1 MKQASDSKT
10 FRLEIVSAERN
21 LFSGDADLVVVPGV
35 DGELGI
41 FPNHT
46 PLLTK
51 IKPGT
56 LKFHAKDESEETFLF
71 VAGGFLEVQPT
82 VVTVLADT
90 VVRGEEIDQAR
101 AEEARRI
108 AEEAIS
114 RAPEDKIALATAQ
127 AELSY
132 AVAEL
137 RTLQKYRLG
146 VKHRLK

>member
-1 MKQASDSKT
+1 MDQSSNANT
-10 FRLEIVSAERN
+10 FRLEIVSSERS
-21 LFSGDADLVVVPGV
+21 LFSGDANFVVVPGV

-56 LKFHAKDESEETFLF
+56 LKFKAKDESEETFLF

-90 VVRGEEIDQAR
+90 VVRGEEIDEVR

-108 AEEAIS
+108 AEEAVS
-114 RAPEDKIALATAQ
+114 KAPEDKIALAAVQ

-132 AVAEL
+132 AVAQL
-137 RTLQKYRLG
+137 RTLQRYKARS
-146 VKHRLK
+146 

>member
-1 MKQASDSKT
+1 MERSSNAKT
-10 FRLEIVSAERN
+10 FRLEIVSAERS
-21 LFSGDADLVVVPGV
+21 LFSGEANFVVVPGV

-41 FPNHT
+41 LPNHT

-56 LKFHAKDESEETFLF
+56 LKFHAKDESEETLFF

-101 AEEARRI
+101 AEESMRN

-114 RAPEDKIALATAQ
+114 KAPEDKIALATAQ

-132 AVAEL
+132 AMAEL
-137 RTLQKYRLG
+137 RTLQKYKTRS
-146 VKHRLK
+146 

>member
-1 MKQASDSKT
+1 MQKMSPRKLYFCSWWL
-10 FRLEIVSAERN
+10 FRSA
-21 LFSGDADLVVVPGV
+21 
-35 DGELGI
+35 
-41 FPNHT
+41 T
-46 PLLTK
+46 
-51 IKPGT
+51 
-56 LKFHAKDESEETFLF
+56 
-71 VAGGFLEVQPT
+71 T

-137 RTLQKYRLG
+137 RTLQKYKARG
-146 VKHRLK
+146 

>member
-1 MKQASDSKT
+1 MERSSNAKT
-10 FRLEIVSAERN
+10 FRLEIVSAERS
-21 LFSGDADLVVVPGV
+21 LFSGEANFVVVPGV

-56 LKFHAKDESEETFLF
+56 LKFHAKDESEETLFF

-101 AEEARRI
+101 AEESKKK

-114 RAPEDKIALATAQ
+114 KAPEDKIALATAQ

-132 AVAEL
+132 AMAEL
-137 RTLQKYRLG
+137 RTLQKYKARS
-146 VKHRLK
+146 

>member
-1 MKQASDSKT
+1 MEQASDVKT

-21 LFSGDADLVVVPGV
+21 LFSGEASFVVVPGV

-56 LKFHAKDESEETFLF
+56 LKFQTTNESKETLFF

-114 RAPEDKIALATAQ
+114 RAPEDKVALATAQ

-132 AVAEL
+132 AMTEL
-137 RTLQKYRLG
+137 RTLQRYKARS
-146 VKHRLK
+146 

>member
-1 MKQASDSKT
+1 MEHSSNAKT
-10 FRLEIVSAERN
+10 FRLEIVSAERS
-21 LFSGDADLVVVPGV
+21 LFSGEANFVVVPGV

-56 LKFHAKDESEETFLF
+56 LKFQAKDESEETLFF

-101 AEEARRI
+101 AEELRRN

-114 RAPEDKIALATAQ
+114 KAPEDKIALATAQ

-132 AVAEL
+132 AMAEL
-137 RTLQKYRLG
+137 RTLQKYKTRS
-146 VKHRLK
+146 

>member
-1 MKQASDSKT
+1 MERSSNAKT
-10 FRLEIVSAERN
+10 FRLEIVSAERS
-21 LFSGDADLVVVPGV
+21 LFSGEANFVVVPGV

-71 VAGGFLEVQPT
+71 VAGGFVEVQPT

-101 AEEARRI
+101 AEEARRV

-137 RTLQKYRLG
+137 RTLQKYKARS
-146 VKHRLK
+146 

>member
-1 MKQASDSKT
+1 MERSSNAKT
-10 FRLEIVSAERN
+10 FRLEIVSAERS
-21 LFSGDADLVVVPGV
+21 LFSGEANFVVVPGV

-56 LKFHAKDESEETFLF
+56 LKFHAKDESEETLFF

-90 VVRGEEIDQAR
+90 VIRGEEIDQAR

-108 AEEAIS
+108 AEDAIS
-114 RAPEDKIALATAQ
+114 KAPEDKIALATAQ

-132 AVAEL
+132 AMAEL
-137 RTLQKYRLG
+137 RTLQKYKARS
-146 VKHRLK
+146 

>member
-1 MKQASDSKT
+1 MEQASNSKT

-21 LFSGDADLVVVPGV
+21 LFSGEASFVVVPGV

-41 FPNHT
+41 YPNHT

-56 LKFHAKDESEETFLF
+56 LKFHPKDKSVETLFF

-101 AEEARRI
+101 AEASMRN

-114 RAPEDKIALATAQ
+114 KAPQDKIALATAQ

-132 AVAEL
+132 AMAEL
-137 RTLQKYRLG
+137 RTLQKYKARS
-146 VKHRLK
+146 

>member
-1 MKQASDSKT
+1 MEQSSNAKI

-21 LFSGDADLVVVPGV
+21 LFSGEASFVVVPGV

-56 LKFHAKDESEETFLF
+56 LKFQAKDESEETLFF

-101 AEEARRI
+101 AEEAKRSRRGNFKG
-108 AEEAIS
+108 S
-114 RAPEDKIALATAQ
+114 RRQNSFTATQ

-137 RTLQKYRLG
+137 RTLQKYKARG
-146 VKHRLK
+146 ST

>member
-1 MKQASDSKT
+1 MERPSNAKT
-10 FRLEIVSAERN
+10 FRLEIVSAERS
-21 LFSGDADLVVVPGV
+21 LFSGEANFVVVPGV

-46 PLLTK
+46 PLLTR

-56 LKFHAKDESEETFLF
+56 LKFHAKDESEETLFF

-90 VVRGEEIDQAR
+90 VIRGEEIDQAR
-101 AEEARRI
+101 AEESRRN

-114 RAPEDKIALATAQ
+114 KAPEDKIALATAQ

-132 AVAEL
+132 AMAEL
-137 RTLQKYRLG
+137 RTLQKYKARS
-146 VKHRLK
+146 

>member
-1 MKQASDSKT
+1 MERSSNAKT
-10 FRLEIVSAERN
+10 FRLEIVSAERS
-21 LFSGDADLVVVPGV
+21 LFSGEANFVVVPGV
-35 DGELGI
+35 DGDLGI

-56 LKFHAKDESEETFLF
+56 LKFHAKDEPEETLFF

-90 VVRGEEIDQAR
+90 VIRGEEIDQAR
-101 AEEARRI
+101 AEESKKK

-114 RAPEDKIALATAQ
+114 KAPEDKIALATAQ

-132 AVAEL
+132 AMAEL
-137 RTLQKYRLG
+137 RTLQKYKARS
-146 VKHRLK
+146 

>member
-1 MKQASDSKT
+1 MERSSNAKA
-10 FRLEIVSAERN
+10 FRLEIVSAERS
-21 LFSGDADLVVVPGV
+21 LFSGEANFVVVPGV

-56 LKFHAKDESEETFLF
+56 LKFHAKDESEETLFF

-101 AEEARRI
+101 AEESKRN

-114 RAPEDKIALATAQ
+114 KAPEDKIALATAQ

-132 AVAEL
+132 AMAEL
-137 RTLQKYRLG
+137 RTLQKYKARS
-146 VKHRLK
+146 

>member
-1 MKQASDSKT
+1 MERSSNAKT
-10 FRLEIVSAERN
+10 FRLEIVSAERS
-21 LFSGDADLVVVPGV
+21 LFSGEANFVVVPGV

-56 LKFHAKDESEETFLF
+56 LKFHAKDESEETLFF

-101 AEEARRI
+101 AEESKRN

-114 RAPEDKIALATAQ
+114 KAPEDKIALATAQ

-132 AVAEL
+132 AMAEL
-137 RTLQKYRLG
+137 RALQKYKARS
-146 VKHRLK
+146 

>member
-1 MKQASDSKT
+1 MVQASSSKT
-10 FRLEIVSAERN
+10 FRLEIVSAERS
-21 LFSGDADLVVVPGV
+21 LFSGEANFVVVPGV

-56 LKFHAKDESEETFLF
+56 LKFQSKDEAQETLFF

-101 AEEARRI
+101 AEEARRK

-132 AVAEL
+132 AMAEL
-137 RTLQKYRLG
+137 RTLQKYKTG
-146 VKHRLK
+146 S

>member
-1 MKQASDSKT
+1 MGQSTNAKT
-10 FRLEIVSAERN
+10 FQLEIVSAERS
-21 LFSGDADLVVVPGV
+21 LFSGEANFVVVPGV

-56 LKFHAKDESEETFLF
+56 LKFHAKDESEESLFF

-108 AEEAIS
+108 AEAAIS
-114 RAPEDKIALATAQ
+114 RAPEDKIALAAAQ

-132 AVAEL
+132 AMAEL
-137 RTLQKYRLG
+137 RTLQKYKARS
-146 VKHRLK
+146 

>member
-1 MKQASDSKT
+1 MDQSSNTKT
-10 FRLEIVSAERN
+10 FRLEIVSSERS
-21 LFSGDADLVVVPGV
+21 LFSGDANFVVVPGV

-56 LKFHAKDESEETFLF
+56 LKFHAKDESKETFLF

-101 AEEARRI
+101 AEELRRN

-114 RAPEDKIALATAQ
+114 KAPEDKIALATAQ

-132 AVAEL
+132 AMAEL
-137 RTLQKYRLG
+137 RTLQKYKARS
-146 VKHRLK
+146 

>member
-1 MKQASDSKT
+1 MEQSSSAKT
-10 FRLEIVSAERN
+10 FRLEIVSAERS
-21 LFSGDADLVVVPGV
+21 LFSGEANFVVVPGI

-56 LKFHAKDESEETFLF
+56 LKFRAKDESEETLFF

-114 RAPEDKIALATAQ
+114 RAPEDKVALATAQ

-132 AVAEL
+132 AMAEL
-137 RTLQKYRLG
+137 RTLQRYKARS
-146 VKHRLK
+146 

>member
-1 MKQASDSKT
+1 MERSSNAKT
-10 FRLEIVSAERN
+10 FRLEIVSAERS
-21 LFSGDADLVVVPGV
+21 LFSGEANFVVVPGV

-56 LKFHAKDESEETFLF
+56 LKFHAKDESEETLFF
-71 VAGGFLEVQPT
+71 VAGGFLEVQST

-101 AEEARRI
+101 AEESKRN

-114 RAPEDKIALATAQ
+114 KAPEDKIALATAQ

-132 AVAEL
+132 AMAEL
-137 RTLQKYRLG
+137 RTLQKYKARS
-146 VKHRLK
+146 

>member
-1 MKQASDSKT
+1 MEQSSNAKT
-10 FRLEIVSAERN
+10 FRLEIVSAERS
-21 LFSGDADLVVVPGV
+21 LFSGEAKFVVVPGV

-56 LKFHAKDESEETFLF
+56 LKFHAKDESEETLFF
-71 VAGGFLEVQPT
+71 VAGGFLEVQPS

-108 AEEAIS
+108 AEESIS
-114 RAPEDKIALATAQ
+114 RAPGDKIALATAQ

-132 AVAEL
+132 AMAEL
-137 RTLQKYRLG
+137 RTLQKYKARS
-146 VKHRLK
+146 

>member
-1 MKQASDSKT
+1 MDQSLNAKT
-10 FRLEIVSAERN
+10 FRLEIVSSERS
-21 LFSGDADLVVVPGV
+21 LFSGDANFVVVPGV

-56 LKFHAKDESEETFLF
+56 LKFHAKDDSEETFLF

-90 VVRGEEIDQAR
+90 VVRGEEIDQAK

-137 RTLQKYRLG
+137 RTLQKYKSRG
-146 VKHRLK
+146 

>member
-1 MKQASDSKT
+1 MDQSSNAKT
-10 FRLEIVSAERN
+10 FRLEIVSSERS
-21 LFSGDADLVVVPGV
+21 LFSGDANFVVVPGV

-56 LKFHAKDESEETFLF
+56 LKFHAKDESEETLFF
-71 VAGGFLEVQPT
+71 VAGGFLEVQPS

-108 AEEAIS
+108 AEESIS
-114 RAPEDKIALATAQ
+114 RAPGDKIALAAAQ

-132 AVAEL
+132 AMAEL
-137 RTLQKYRLG
+137 RTLQKYKARS
-146 VKHRLK
+146 

>member
-1 MKQASDSKT
+1 MEQFSNAKT
-10 FRLEIVSAERN
+10 FRLEIVSAERS
-21 LFSGDADLVVVPGV
+21 LFSGEANFVVVPGV

-46 PLLTK
+46 PLLTR

-56 LKFHAKDESEETFLF
+56 LKFHAKDESEETLFF

-90 VVRGEEIDQAR
+90 VIRGEEIDQAR
-101 AEEARRI
+101 AEESKRN

-114 RAPEDKIALATAQ
+114 KAPEDKIALATAQ

-132 AVAEL
+132 AMAEL
-137 RTLQKYRLG
+137 RTLQKYKARS
-146 VKHRLK
+146 

>member
-1 MKQASDSKT
+1 MEQSSNAKT
-10 FRLEIVSAERN
+10 FRLEIVSAAES
-21 LFSGDADLVVVPGV
+21 LFSGEANFVVVPGI

-56 LKFHAKDESEETFLF
+56 LKFRAKDESEETLFF

-114 RAPEDKIALATAQ
+114 RAPEDKVALATAQ

-132 AVAEL
+132 AMAEL
-137 RTLQKYRLG
+137 RTLQRYKARS
-146 VKHRLK
+146 

>member
-1 MKQASDSKT
+1 MEQATNSKT
-10 FRLEIVSAERN
+10 FQLDIVSVERS
-21 LFSGDADLVVVPGV
+21 LFSGEANFVVVPGV

-41 FPNHT
+41 FPSHT

-56 LKFHAKDESEETFLF
+56 LKFQAKEESKETLFF

-101 AEEARRI
+101 AEEARRN

-132 AVAEL
+132 AMAEL
-137 RTLQKYRLG
+137 RTLQKYKARS
-146 VKHRLK
+146 

>member
-1 MKQASDSKT
+1 MEQATKSKT
-10 FRLEIVSAERN
+10 FQLEIVSVERS
-21 LFSGDADLVVVPGV
+21 LFSGEANFVVVPGV

-56 LKFHAKDESEETFLF
+56 LKFQAKDESKETLFF

-101 AEEARRI
+101 AEEARRN

-132 AVAEL
+132 AMAEL
-137 RTLQKYRLG
+137 RTLQKYKARS
-146 VKHRLK
+146 

>member
-1 MKQASDSKT
+1 MERPSNAKT
-10 FRLEIVSAERN
+10 FRLEIVSAERS
-21 LFSGDADLVVVPGV
+21 LFSGEANFVVVPGV

-56 LKFHAKDESEETFLF
+56 LKFHTKDESEETLFF

-90 VVRGEEIDQAR
+90 VIRGEEIDQAR
-101 AEEARRI
+101 AEESKRK

-114 RAPEDKIALATAQ
+114 KAPEDKIALATAQ

-132 AVAEL
+132 ALAEL
-137 RTLQKYRLG
+137 RTLKKYKARS
-146 VKHRLK
+146 

>member
-1 MKQASDSKT
+1 MDLSSNAKT
-10 FRLEIVSAERN
+10 FRLEIVSSERS
-21 LFSGDADLVVVPGV
+21 LFSGDANFVVVPGV

-90 VVRGEEIDQAR
+90 VVRGEEIDQVK
-101 AEEARRI
+101 AEEAKRN
-108 AEEAIS
+108 AEEAIAK
-114 RAPEDKIALATAQ
+114 APEDKITLATAQ

-132 AVAEL
+132 ALAEL
-137 RTLQKYRLG
+137 KTLQKYKARS
-146 VKHRLK
+146 

>member
-1 MKQASDSKT
+1 MERSSNAKT
-10 FRLEIVSAERN
+10 FRLEIVSAERS
-21 LFSGDADLVVVPGV
+21 LFSGEANFVVVPGV
-35 DGELGI
+35 DGDLGI

-56 LKFHAKDESEETFLF
+56 LKFHAKDESKETFLF

-101 AEEARRI
+101 AEESKKK

-114 RAPEDKIALATAQ
+114 KAPEDKIALATAQ

-132 AVAEL
+132 AMAEL
-137 RTLQKYRLG
+137 RTLQKYKARS
-146 VKHRLK
+146 

>member
-1 MKQASDSKT
+1 MDQSSNAKT
-10 FRLEIVSAERN
+10 FRLEIVSSERS
-21 LFSGDADLVVVPGV
+21 LFSGEASFVVVPGV
-35 DGELGI
+35 DGELGV

-56 LKFHAKDESEETFLF
+56 LKFHAKDESKETFLF

-101 AEEARRI
+101 AEEARRT

-132 AVAEL
+132 AVAQL
-137 RTLQKYRLG
+137 RTLQKYKAG
-146 VKHRLK
+146 S

>member
-1 MKQASDSKT
+1 MERSSNAKT
-10 FRLEIVSAERN
+10 FRLEIVSAERS
-21 LFSGDADLVVVPGV
+21 LFSGEANFVVVPGV

-56 LKFHAKDESEETFLF
+56 LKFHAKDESEETLFF

-101 AEEARRI
+101 AEKSMRN

-114 RAPEDKIALATAQ
+114 KAPEDKIALATAQ

-132 AVAEL
+132 AMAEL
-137 RTLQKYRLG
+137 RALQKYKARS
-146 VKHRLK
+146 

>member
-1 MKQASDSKT
+1 MERSFNAKT
-10 FRLEIVSAERN
+10 FRLEIVSAERS
-21 LFSGDADLVVVPGV
+21 LFSGEANFVVVPGV

-56 LKFHAKDESEETFLF
+56 LKFHAKDESEETLFF

-101 AEEARRI
+101 AEESKRN

-114 RAPEDKIALATAQ
+114 KAPEDKIALATAQ

-132 AVAEL
+132 AMAEL
-137 RTLQKYRLG
+137 RTLQKYKARS
-146 VKHRLK
+146 

>member
-1 MKQASDSKT
+1 MERSSNAKT
-10 FRLEIVSAERN
+10 FRLEIVSAERS
-21 LFSGDADLVVVPGV
+21 LFSGEANFVVVPGV
-35 DGELGI
+35 DGELGV

-46 PLLTK
+46 PLLTR

-56 LKFHAKDESEETFLF
+56 LKFHAKDESEETLFF

-101 AEEARRI
+101 AEESKRN

-114 RAPEDKIALATAQ
+114 KAPEDKIALATAQ

-132 AVAEL
+132 AMAEL
-137 RTLQKYRLG
+137 RTLQKYKARS
-146 VKHRLK
+146 

>member
-1 MKQASDSKT
+1 MERSSNAKT
-10 FRLEIVSAERN
+10 FRLEIVSTERS
-21 LFSGDADLVVVPGV
+21 LFSGEANFAVVPGV
-35 DGELGI
+35 DGDLGI

-56 LKFHAKDESEETFLF
+56 LKFHAKDEPEETLFF

-90 VVRGEEIDQAR
+90 VIRGEEIDQAR
-101 AEEARRI
+101 AEESKKK

-114 RAPEDKIALATAQ
+114 KVPEDKIALATAQ

-132 AVAEL
+132 AMAEL
-137 RTLQKYRLG
+137 RTLQKYKARS
-146 VKHRLK
+146 